1 MRSFIDCKSKKMV
14 ETILYSML
22 IIAIAVLLLCVRVL
36 FVKGGKFHSMHVH
49 DNAYLRKKGIH
60 CVVDQDKEARQ
71 ANKAY

>member
-1 MRSFIDCKSKKMV
+1 
-14 ETILYSML
+14 ML

-36 FVKGGKFHSMHVH
+36 FVKDGKFHSMHVH
-49 DNAYLRKKGIH
+49 DNVYLRKKGIH

>member
-1 MRSFIDCKSKKMV
+1 
-14 ETILYSML
+14 ML

-36 FVKGGKFHSMHVH
+36 FVKGGKFHSIHVL

>member
-1 MRSFIDCKSKKMV
+1 
-14 ETILYSML
+14 ML

-60 CVVDQDKEARQ
+60 CVVDGTKEARQ
-71 ANKAY
+71 GQQSLLTLPTHYDNNKTKK

>member
-1 MRSFIDCKSKKMV
+1 
-14 ETILYSML
+14 ML
-22 IIAIAVLLLCVRVL
+22 IIAIAVLLLCVR
-36 FVKGGKFHSMHVH
+36 KFHSMHVH